1 MQKVKVSGKTR
12 QLILIKRQC
21 CVLATIVALKFEA
34 TEDNPALLGIFPPL
48 SSLQDYNIIFVEN
61 YQSTTLMN

>member
-34 TEDNPALLGIFPPL
+34 TEDNPALLGIFPPAVVP
-48 SSLQDYNIIFVEN
+48 SGLQHYFC
-61 YQSTTLMN
+61 